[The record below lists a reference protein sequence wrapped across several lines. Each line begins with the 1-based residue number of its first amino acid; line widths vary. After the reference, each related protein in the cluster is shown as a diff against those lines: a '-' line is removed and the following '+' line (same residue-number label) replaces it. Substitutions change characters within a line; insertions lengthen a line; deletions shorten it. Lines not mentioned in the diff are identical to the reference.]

1 VIVFASHLMGKP
13 MDLHFSLFELLAVVV
28 SVIILSFVATD
39 GECNWLEGV
48 QLLAVYLLLA
58 AGFYFV

>member
-1 VIVFASHLMGKP
+1 
-13 MDLHFSLFELLAVVV
+13 MDLCFSEIEILSIVV

-48 QLLAVYLLLA
+48 QLLAVYAILGA
-58 AGFYFV
+58 AFFFAPG